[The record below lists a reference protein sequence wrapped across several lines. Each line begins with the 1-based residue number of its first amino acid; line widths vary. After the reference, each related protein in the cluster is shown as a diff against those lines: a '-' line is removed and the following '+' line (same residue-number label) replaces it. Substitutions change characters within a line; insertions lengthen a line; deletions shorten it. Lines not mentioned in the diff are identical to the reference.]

1 MIQENQF
8 IDRHKYI
15 GGSDVPVIMGVNKF
29 TSAWDLLLEKAQ
41 IKEKNFGGN
50 IYTTVG
56 NLLEPRIQK
65 AANIKNVDEI
75 TYKRI
80 YEGVPFECHIDG
92 LDHEESQ
99 IQEIKVANQTIHECL
114 NSYEWQIRTYMYVVG
129 LNKARLILLR
139 RDGQLKQVVNDI
151 IKHYDLGYLHDFN
164 NLDQDDVS
172 SAIESLEYALNNMV
186 FSTKMLQTA
195 NIDHNDSKCELM
207 LKKVRKFWDY
217 KEQLDEN
224 KQLHEDD
231 NFRLQFEIDM
241 R

>member
-1 MIQENQF
+1 MIQEAQF
-8 IDRHKYI
+8 KDRHKYI

-75 TYKRI
+75 TYKRD
-80 YEGVPFECHIDG
+80 YLGVPFECHIDG
-92 LDHEESQ
+92 LDHTETQ

-129 LNKARLILLR
+129 INKARLILLR

-151 IKHYDLGYLHDFN
+151 IKHYDLGYIHDFN
-164 NLDQDDVS
+164 NLDQDDVT
-172 SAIESLEYALNNMV
+172 SAVESLEHAINNMI
-186 FSTKMLQTA
+186 FSTKMLQTI
-195 NIDHNDSKCELM
+195 NVDHIDSKCELM

-217 KEQLDEN
+217 KELLDQNQE
-224 KQLHEDD
+224 LHLNDE
-231 NFRLQFEIDM
+231 FRLQFEIDM